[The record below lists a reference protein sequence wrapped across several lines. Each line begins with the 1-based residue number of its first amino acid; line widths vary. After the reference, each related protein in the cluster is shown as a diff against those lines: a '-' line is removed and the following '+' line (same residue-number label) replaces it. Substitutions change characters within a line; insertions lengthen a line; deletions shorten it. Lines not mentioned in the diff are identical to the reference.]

1 MSAFPFLIRISR
13 FQNEIAM
20 EDVTPTHVRPS
31 NSTQQLTL
39 TSGATY
45 MHLQD
50 ATPSGNDR
58 TDQSRP
64 NNPQLQSPSQ
74 GAEYAPLN
82 PRTRSWE
89 VARDHVTIEKII
101 GKGAFGQV
109 AKGTANDLPG
119 RPGKT
124 TVAIKMLKSK
134 SSFVLFCLGTTA
146 VLRELLSLLSRGW
159 FYLYFT
165 INPPVTHY

>member
-1 MSAFPFLIRISR
+1 
-13 FQNEIAM
+13 M
-20 EDVTPTHVRPS
+20 EDVTPARIPPS

-39 TSGATY
+39 ASSATY
-45 MHLQD
+45 MHLQE
-50 ATPSGNDR
+50 ATRSGNDR

-82 PRTRSWE
+82 PKTPSWE
-89 VARDHVTIEKII
+89 VVRDHVTIEKII

-109 AKGTANDLPG
+109 AKGTAIDLPG

-134 SSFVLFCLGTTA
+134 RFSKLFSWDTMETPKVERIVVFIVWKLVSFIIYNK
-146 VLRELLSLLSRGW
+146 S
-159 FYLYFT
+159 
-165 INPPVTHY
+165 PPSISKPSV